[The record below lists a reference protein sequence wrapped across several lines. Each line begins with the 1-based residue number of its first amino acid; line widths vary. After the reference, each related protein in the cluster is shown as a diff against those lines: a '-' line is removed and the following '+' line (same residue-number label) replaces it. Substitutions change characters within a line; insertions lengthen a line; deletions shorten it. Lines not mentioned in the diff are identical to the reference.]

1 MTIQSLYIKHKVFLK
16 QNGILIFLSFTVKKL
31 FFALYKHLFKK
42 CGCIFIAGSFRISG
56 KQNIEIVKL
65 FAGRRIVIDAIKY
78 FNHDIYT
85 PSIVIGQ
92 NVSLS
97 DDIHIACTNKIKIGN
112 NVLMGSHIY
121 ISDHDHGIYSGN
133 KIEHSSPEEQ
143 PAKRKL
149 TNDGFVIIED
159 NVHIGEYV
167 CILKNTRIGR
177 GAVIGAQSVVTGDIP
192 EYSVAAGNPAKV
204 IKKYDFDKQIWI
216 RADNEIEARLI
227 SQCPKQVFLD

>member
-1 MTIQSLYIKHKVFLK
+1 MTIKSLYVKYKVFLR
-16 QNGILIFLSFTVKKL
+16 QNGILVFLGFAAKKL
-31 FFALYKHLFKK
+31 FFAFYKHLFKK

-78 FNHDIYT
+78 FNDDIYT

-92 NVSLS
+92 NVSIS

-112 NVLMGSHIY
+112 NVLTGSHIY

-133 KIEHSSPEEQ
+133 KIKHSSPEER
-143 PAKRKL
+143 PAERKL

-167 CILKNTRIGR
+167 CILKNTRIGK
-177 GAVIGAQSVVTGDIP
+177 GTVIGAQSVVTGDIP
-192 EYSVAAGNPAKV
+192 EYSIAVGNPAKV
-204 IKKYDFDKQIWI
+204 IKKYDFDKQTWI
-216 RADNEIEARLI
+216 SADNEIELRLI
-227 SQCPKQVFLD
+227 SQCPNQASLD